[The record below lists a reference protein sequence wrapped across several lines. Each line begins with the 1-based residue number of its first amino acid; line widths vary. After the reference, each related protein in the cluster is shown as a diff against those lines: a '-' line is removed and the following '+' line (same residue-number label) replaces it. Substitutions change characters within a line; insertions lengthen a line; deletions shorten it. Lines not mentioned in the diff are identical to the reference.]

1 MSVEFEIESWVYSL
15 NFFLHNTW
23 NFFWVQTSATR
34 FINIKTKT
42 SLLYSTTLSF
52 KYLFFKKYFIEQN
65 QRLSK
70 CFCTFSLLPIA
81 FKLFFPWHITNNLSD
96 FFLNKSKWCKLLT
109 LSNAFNNTVVL
120 PNSVELIAFTNVA
133 IKSLQNV

>member
-1 MSVEFEIESWVYSL
+1 MFKLWIIRVSLMSFNFFSFYHLKNLLQFYLMSVEFEIESWVYYL

-65 QRLSK
+65 QKLSK

-81 FKLFFPWHITNNLSD
+81 FKLVFPWHITNNLSD
-96 FFLNKSKWCKLLT
+96 FF
-109 LSNAFNNTVVL
+109 
-120 PNSVELIAFTNVA
+120 
-133 IKSLQNV
+133 